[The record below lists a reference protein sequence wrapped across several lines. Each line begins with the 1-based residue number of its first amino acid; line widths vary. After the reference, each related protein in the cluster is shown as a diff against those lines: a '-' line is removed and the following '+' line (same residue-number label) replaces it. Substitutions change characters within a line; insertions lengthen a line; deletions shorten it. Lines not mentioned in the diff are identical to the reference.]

1 MSHNMLIITHF
12 HIFSFAMQLGIKVMI
27 SNVFL
32 HLLTYKDEYYLLLHI
47 HRLLHINDDFSIKCK
62 CISHMVLNK

>member
-1 MSHNMLIITHF
+1 MSHNMLIIAHF
-12 HIFSFAMQLGIKVMI
+12 HLFSFAMQLGIKVMI

-47 HRLLHINDDFSIKCK
+47 HILLHINDDFSIKCK
-62 CISHMVLNK
+62 YISYMVSHK